1 MIHFTT
7 AGDCCQ
13 YGTRQPGYFINT
25 NDKKFHF
32 IFINIDENTAE
43 QIHEFLSEEIEFGR
57 EYNIHMQT
65 ETAEM
70 DGNQIHKIWLSID
83 DVIVGVIYN
92 YDAREFDDVKVYTSN
107 IWYEAGDATIKEM
120 DYGPIEYSDK
130 PKGDILNPFKF
141 RCRI

>member
-1 MIHFTT
+1 
-7 AGDCCQ
+7 
-13 YGTRQPGYFINT
+13 
-25 NDKKFHF
+25 
-32 IFINIDENTAE
+32 
-43 QIHEFLSEEIEFGR
+43 
-57 EYNIHMQT
+57 MQT

-83 DVIVGVIYN
+83 DVIVGVVYN
-92 YDAREFDDVKVYTSN
+92 YDAREFDDVKVYASN